1 MQNVIGLCCS
11 YLFVGAVLGA
21 AALLQKRFSV
31 SARVTRKIIHISVS
45 NWWFLLMA
53 FFDSAAYAVIGPIT
67 FIIINYV
74 SYRYH
79 LIPSME
85 FEERRKNLGTIYFPI
100 SLLILVI
107 LSFNGILPL
116 YAAGTGILVMGYG
129 DGLASLFG
137 EQYGKWNFPIWDSR
151 KSYVGTSVMFT
162 ATAAV
167 VISMTLLF
175 GPSFRFLELAAVA
188 FVIAAVATFI
198 ELITPW
204 GLDNITVPI
213 GTAFLYTLIAV

>member
-1 MQNVIGLCCS
+1 
-11 YLFVGAVLGA
+11 
-21 AALLQKRFSV
+21 
-31 SARVTRKIIHISVS
+31 
-45 NWWFLLMA
+45 
-53 FFDSAAYAVIGPIT
+53 
-67 FIIINYV
+67 
-74 SYRYH
+74 
-79 LIPSME
+79 ME

-107 LSFNGILPL
+107 LSFSGVLPL

-188 FVIAAVATFI
+188 FVIAAVSTFI